1 MHAILSLAILLAL
14 GSPALAQAPQ
24 TLTLA
29 GQARTGADQRAV
41 RFEFLC
47 SSNQGPNVTGVLGV
61 AIAVAA
67 HDTLRPVFNFDDFE
81 GPDAQ
86 AGRRTQLDST
96 APGGNATLRSLVSG
110 SITGER
116 EPFDFTFGINAARRN
131 DAAALREVS
140 RVLAPL
146 TTGASTLVWTQGN
159 TRAGG
164 PSIIARLEIGAEDSA
179 RLRTLLTPC
188 LAR

>member
-1 MHAILSLAILLAL
+1 MLLAL
-14 GSPALAQAPQ
+14 ASPALAQAPQ

-29 GQARTGADQRAV
+29 GEARTGADQRAA

-47 SSNQGPNVTGVLGV
+47 SSNQGPNVHGALGV
-61 AIAVAA
+61 AIALTA

-81 GPDAQ
+81 GPDAR

-96 APGGNATLRSLVSG
+96 AGGATATLRSAVSG
-110 SITGER
+110 SITGEGQ
-116 EPFDFTFGINAARRN
+116 PFDFTFGIYAARRN
-131 DAAALREVS
+131 DARHLRELS
-140 RVLAPL
+140 RIIAPL

-188 LAR
+188 LVR